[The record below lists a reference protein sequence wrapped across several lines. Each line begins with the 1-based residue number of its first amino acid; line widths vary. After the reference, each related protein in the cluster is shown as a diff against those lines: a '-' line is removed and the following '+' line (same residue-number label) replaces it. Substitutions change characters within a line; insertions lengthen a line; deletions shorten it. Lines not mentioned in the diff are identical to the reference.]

1 MTTRPKLERKV
12 RFGAFSARV
21 AVKFLSPQSCQNRFP
36 IGTDG
41 LVAQVRARF
50 LGANLACGNLRE

>member
-1 MTTRPKLERKV
+1 MTMRPKLERKV

-21 AVKFLSPQSCQNRFP
+21 AVNFLSPQSCQNRFP

-41 LVAQVRARF
+41 LVGFAARF
-50 LGANLACGNLRE
+50 LGANLGLR